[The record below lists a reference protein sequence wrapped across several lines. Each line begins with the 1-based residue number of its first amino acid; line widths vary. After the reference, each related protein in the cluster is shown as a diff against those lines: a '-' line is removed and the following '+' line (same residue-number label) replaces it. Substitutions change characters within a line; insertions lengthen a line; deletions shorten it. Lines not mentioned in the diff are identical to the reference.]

1 MGKLTSKTAE
11 SLAKA
16 AMPGKTNDGDGLY
29 FQVSKSGASSWI
41 FRYKLDGR
49 SREMGLGPFPTIP
62 LSAARQLAAEQ
73 RKILASGADPLA
85 TRDAEREAKREAE
98 RQTAARRKTFEDLA
112 RDHLQAHG
120 GSWSEK

>member
-62 LSAARQLAAEQ
+62 LRHCTKSTVVDIAASR
-73 RKILASGADPLA
+73 PM
-85 TRDAEREAKREAE
+85 
-98 RQTAARRKTFEDLA
+98 
-112 RDHLQAHG
+112 
-120 GSWSEK
+120 